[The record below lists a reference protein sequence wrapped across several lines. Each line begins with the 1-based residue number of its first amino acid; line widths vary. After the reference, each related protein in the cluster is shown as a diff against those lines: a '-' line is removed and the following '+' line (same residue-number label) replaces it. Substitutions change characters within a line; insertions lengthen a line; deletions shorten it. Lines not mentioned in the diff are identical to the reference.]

1 MKYLCLFVVFLYFNN
16 ACIVSCTKSNSN
28 MKSNSKVKVGNS
40 RVTTIFQGWVN
51 YHHEGSQTSLGDP
64 KVFFQNNEFFNQR
77 VLMSQKNQ
85 ADALGL
91 LNIPTKTSFFLV
103 AYPGKIAFFSS
114 RDKIESKAVDFLTIS
129 SIGIIPEDKPVLG
142 AVKDIGKVDKYQ
154 CLQVKTEAPS
164 SKGTN
169 NELWTIC
176 LDNVEDKSK
185 LMNALINQKIES
197 QRVLGIYATADQ
209 LKDPNAPAA
218 STAGVEEDEEKSS
231 QDGVLQ
237 LLQDWSE
244 CTLKCGGGKSYQQY
258 MCIPPKNGGAPCEGD
273 LIRSKDCNT
282 QPCPASKMIEGK
294 ISETAE
300 KVAKPI
306 VKIGPYSKRPN
317 RYSKC
322 IIKEGD
328 AFRIEVDP
336 KTESLGRI
344 PSKILMNNRTFSIFE
359 DDSYTK
365 LVYSFQLEQT
375 TFERDPEFCAFTLKN
390 GDSKYTL
397 RGFDQGCGT
406 IDEDKFVK
414 TWLKEFN
421 LFKNDCKTGRESR
434 LINEE
439 AEEKLKEISSKK
451 SELAYVALQEE
462 KAAKMKDTFRS
473 QQGVTAVKKVAN
485 TQKSAVK
492 AIEKEAL
499 IERLILNEEQEKET
513 LMLSNISKQISK
525 EKEKDSNFNSQIKEK
540 ELDDVF
546 KEEERKAE
554 AEVEDAKKEVK
565 EKVAYKRNDLTKK
578 IESIRKLAKMKK
590 SQMMG
595 ELKKAKMSLAS
606 KVMKAMKE
614 GDAEICDKG
623 KLKQADRE
631 KYCNVAFPD
640 DYMLNVD
647 CKEEENFCYTC
658 CENEF
663 GNMHMNKR
671 EECYDIC
678 DGIKKGKE
686 AEPEPPKKDDD
697 KIQFQWKSKS

>member
-1 MKYLCLFVVFLYFNN
+1 MKYLCLFIVFLYLNN
-16 ACIVSCTKSNSN
+16 ACLVSCTKSNSN
-28 MKSNSKVKVGNS
+28 MKSNSKVNMTNS
-40 RVTTIFQGWVN
+40 RITTIFQGWVK
-51 YHHEGSQTSLGDP
+51 YHHEQSENSLGDP

-77 VLMSQKNQ
+77 VLMAQKNQ
-85 ADALGL
+85 ADALGF

-114 RDKIESKAVDFLTIS
+114 RDKIESKAIDFLSIS
-129 SIGIIPEDKPVLG
+129 SIGAIPEDKPVLG
-142 AVKDIGKVDKYQ
+142 AIKDIGKIDKYQ
-154 CLQVKTEAPS
+154 CIQIKADS
-164 SKGTN
+164 GRKK
-169 NELWTIC
+169 ELWTIC
-176 LDNVEDKSK
+176 LDKVEDKSK

-197 QRVLGIYATADQ
+197 QRVKGIYVTADQ
-209 LKDPNAPAA
+209 IKDTSSSPVVA
-218 STAGVEEDEEKSS
+218 VEDSEEKNS

-294 ISETAE
+294 VSESVE

-328 AFRIEVDP
+328 AYRIEIDP

-365 LVYSFQLEQT
+365 LVFSFQLDET
-375 TFERDPEFCAFTLKN
+375 NFERDPEFCSFTLKN
-390 GDSKYTL
+390 GDTKFTL
-397 RGFDQGCGT
+397 RGFDQSCGT

-414 TWLKEFN
+414 TWQSEFN

-451 SELAYVALQEE
+451 SELAYVAIQEE

-473 QQGVTAVKKVAN
+473 QQGVSAVKKIAN

-492 AIEKEAL
+492 AVEKEAL
-499 IERLILNEEQEKET
+499 IERLILSEEQEKEA
-513 LMLSNISKQISK
+513 LMLSRISKQISK

-546 KEEERKAE
+546 KEEERMAE

-565 EKVAYKRNDLTKK
+565 EKVAYKRNDLSKK

-614 GDAEICDKG
+614 GNSEICERGKDK
-623 KLKQADRE
+623 QQERE
-631 KYCNVAFPD
+631 TYCNNAFPD
-640 DYMLNVD
+640 DYMINVD
-647 CKEEENFCYTC
+647 CKDPENFCYTC

-678 DGIKKGKE
+678 DGVKKGKE
-686 AEPEPPKKDDD
+686 PEPETPKKDED
-697 KIQFQWKSKS
+697 KIQFQWRSKN